1 MQNRMQLKE
10 NASNL
15 EVNRTILKMG
25 ITVDDGYIYFNEM
38 LYRVMR
44 AQFGKVRFNKVMA
57 LNELVTQYKIME
69 LTIKQKEFKGM
80 KKDKKELAFFSKLQ
94 STPANPFLTRM
105 FYKASFKAWHKY
117 VINFQRKQE
126 WEKAVD
132 EERAA
137 YKRIGRFYKE
147 PHYHQPKV
155 AMADVE
161 IEKEIE
167 IHMSCSDDD
176 ISYADEIKSKT
187 LSDLS
192 NLAGEKLL

>member
-1 MQNRMQLKE
+1 MQLKE

-80 KKDKKELAFFSKLQ
+80 KKDKKE
-94 STPANPFLTRM
+94 
-105 FYKASFKAWHKY
+105 
-117 VINFQRKQE
+117 
-126 WEKAVD
+126 
-132 EERAA
+132 
-137 YKRIGRFYKE
+137 
-147 PHYHQPKV
+147 
-155 AMADVE
+155 
-161 IEKEIE
+161 
-167 IHMSCSDDD
+167 
-176 ISYADEIKSKT
+176 
-187 LSDLS
+187 
-192 NLAGEKLL
+192 